1 MFKNKKLKIHFMKYF
16 FYLILV
22 STLLS
27 CTQDEEVISNE
38 TEYNIWSGPKIEF
51 TKAAGSD
58 PQLDVNQDSITKSVS
73 ITRGNSGG
81 EIYNIFLET
90 EALKGVSPIGT
101 EWAIG
106 EVSDISSLVFQSFRN
121 AVGSPKQ
128 VVGKSLV
135 LHIIEEDIYIPVE
148 FKSWGQQNNGS
159 FSYVRTS
166 RVE

>member
-1 MFKNKKLKIHFMKYF
+1 MFRDKKLKTHFVRYF
-16 FYLILV
+16 FYLTLV
-22 STLLS
+22 STIIS
-27 CTQDEEVISNE
+27 CTKDEEALSNE
-38 TEYNIWSGPKIEF
+38 TDYHIWSGPEIEF

-58 PQLDVNQDSITKSVS
+58 PQLKVNQDSITKNVS

-90 EALKGVSPIGT
+90 EASKGASPMGT

-106 EVSDISSLVFQSFRN
+106 EVSNISSLTFQSFRN

-135 LHIIEEDIYIPVE
+135 LHLIEEDQYISVE
-148 FKSWGQQNNGS
+148 FKSWGQQHSGS
-159 FSYVRTS
+159 FSYVRTT
-166 RVE
+166 RTE

>member
-1 MFKNKKLKIHFMKYF
+1 MFKNKKLKVHFMKYF

-27 CTQDEEVISNE
+27 CTQDEEVVSNE
-38 TEYNIWSGPKIEF
+38 TEYNIWIGPNIEF

-58 PQLDVNQDSITKSVS
+58 PQLDANQDSITKSVS
-73 ITRGNSGG
+73 ITRGNYGG

-90 EALKGVSPIGT
+90 EASKGASPMGT

-106 EVSDISSLVFQSFRN
+106 EVSNISSLTFQSFRN

-135 LHIIEEDIYIPVE
+135 LHLIEEDQYISVE
-148 FKSWGQQNNGS
+148 FKSWGQQHSGS
-159 FSYVRTS
+159 FSYVRTT
-166 RVE
+166 RTE